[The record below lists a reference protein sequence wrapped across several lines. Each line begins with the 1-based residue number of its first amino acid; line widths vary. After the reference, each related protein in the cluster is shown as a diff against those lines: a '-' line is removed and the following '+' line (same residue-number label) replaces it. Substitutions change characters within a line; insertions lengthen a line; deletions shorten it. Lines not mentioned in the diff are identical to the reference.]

1 MKLRRRQ
8 PPQELDPDF
17 ALTVAS
23 LWEAFEVNLD
33 RCHRLTDLRQSGQ
46 STSAARMEA
55 LVGAGNLAHLS
66 RLVFRFIMLLVPLET
81 IPEGYLPVGV
91 YGAVARLTYALI
103 ALAEE
108 EPEPEALLTTAELDG
123 LVEQYQLQPWI
134 EMWRNADAD
143 AKPDAAT

>member
-8 PPQELDPDF
+8 PSQELDPDF
-17 ALTVAS
+17 SLTVAS

-33 RCHRLTDLRQSGQ
+33 RGHRLTELRQSGQ
-46 STSAARMEA
+46 TTPAARMEA

-66 RLVFRFIMLLVPLET
+66 RLVFKFTMLLVPLET

-108 EPEPEALLTTAELDG
+108 DVEPGALLSTAELDG
-123 LVEQYQLQPWI
+123 LIKQYELEPWI

-143 AKPDAAT
+143 AKPGPA